1 MGVYT
6 GIIQTFKNRIDTAME
21 VGFLLEDVIDFQIGN
36 KLQNDG
42 INTFPKLILNAGG
55 SFITETF
62 EACAVNKKEADMELV
77 LTVLCRTTG
86 TGSDNFYFDSE
97 GGGIL
102 PLIER
107 VLDVVSSK
115 TDGSLDPR
123 LLQYGRKSSVISV
136 GNIDTYRD
144 DIVYCDINFTLNIKD
159 FVINNRREA

>member
-6 GIIQTFKNRIDTAME
+6 SIITEFKNRIDTAMQS
-21 VGFLLEDVIDFQIGN
+21 GNLLDDVVNFQIGN

-42 INTFPKLILNAGG
+42 TNSFPKLVLNASS
-55 SFITETF
+55 SFISETF
-62 EACAVNKKEADMELV
+62 EACSANKKEADVGLV

-86 TGSDNFYFDSE
+86 TGSDNFYFD
-97 GGGIL
+97 GTNGIL

-107 VLDVVSSK
+107 VLDVISSK

-136 GNIDTYRD
+136 GSISTYQD
-144 DIVYCDINFTLNIKD
+144 DIVYCDINLTLNIKD
-159 FVINNRREA
+159 FVINNRREE